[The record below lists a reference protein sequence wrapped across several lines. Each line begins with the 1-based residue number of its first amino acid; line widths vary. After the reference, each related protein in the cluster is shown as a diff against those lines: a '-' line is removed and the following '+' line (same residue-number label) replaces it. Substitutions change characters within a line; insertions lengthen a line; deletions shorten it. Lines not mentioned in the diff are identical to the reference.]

1 MNTEDIL
8 ERINEL
14 CDGLTANV
22 ETEATDVTPEHIG
35 LIRITLDSSV
45 PEFHEVIKHDAV
57 ADIIE
62 LELAKL
68 GILDELIFVDAD
80 EAANVAW
87 YEVL

>member
-22 ETEATDVTPEHIG
+22 ETEATDATPEHIG
-35 LIRITLDSSV
+35 LICITLDSSV
-45 PEFHEVIKHDAV
+45 PEFHAAIKHKAV
-57 ADIIE
+57 ADIID
-62 LELAKL
+62 LELATL
-68 GILDELIFVDAD
+68 GITDELRFVDSD
-80 EAANVAW
+80 EAASVAW